1 MKNIT
6 IPKILK
12 NKYGIILLLFAVW
25 MLLFDENN
33 FFRQIKITREYNKV
47 KKEMNFFEQE
57 IKANTQGVK
66 RLSDDPALLEKLARE
81 RYMMKKDNEDV
92 YLIIPD

>member
-12 NKYGIILLLFAVW
+12 NKYGIILLIFATW
-25 MLLFDENN
+25 MLIFDENN
-33 FFRQIKITREYNKV
+33 LFRQIKITREYNKV
-47 KKEMNFFEQE
+47 RKEMKFFEKE
-57 IKANTQGVK
+57 IKTNSQGVK

-81 RYMMKKDNEDV
+81 RYMMKKNNEDV